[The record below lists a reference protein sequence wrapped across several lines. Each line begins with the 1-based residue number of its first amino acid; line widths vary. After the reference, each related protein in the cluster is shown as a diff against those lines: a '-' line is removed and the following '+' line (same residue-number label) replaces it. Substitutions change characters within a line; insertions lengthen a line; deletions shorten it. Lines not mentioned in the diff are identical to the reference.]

1 MAHSPTITT
10 GAIRKLPTAQ
20 AATSQSSAA
29 SAPAPSQPSAS
40 GTATTSPPST
50 ADEDNL
56 KGEFVKKL
64 IKNFDVMVVNFVD
77 KATRDAILQ
86 QTEFTDEKEFSRV
99 KLAIENR
106 ILDLLVKES
115 HLTTVPPVSFFREV
129 VGILSN
135 RYPYMFLE
143 DPTVTVQGQR
153 IRQFTG
159 KGTGGLFGVKSLP
172 KSLQQKFS
180 RMLESKLGVVKKK
193 KRDLPDEN
201 SQVKVPKRKKRV
213 YGITSDKFNAEK
225 TEDLDTFLGEVENV
239 ASTEER
245 EAIFAHHRKDL
256 QHKLVNSK
264 NLFTAVPGFFDSL
277 SHAENHF
284 VWLTGKDIAK
294 NIENDLSRQ
303 FKIVQCVVKEMCTT
317 KEFRLNL
324 EIAKLKGTEEN
335 GSIIPEFICLLRQL
349 NVEWHQTAGGL
360 FRFPADPDDNSPHI
374 FCPDGVGT
382 VKFDVHVES
391 RKAYVDLNFSEALR
405 AFFSVCF
412 IWNYHYPEA
421 GEAVAI
427 LLQRKLAGFNAEGKN
442 TCFLDCFLASRIQ
455 IY

>member
-1 MAHSPTITT
+1 
-10 GAIRKLPTAQ
+10 
-20 AATSQSSAA
+20 
-29 SAPAPSQPSAS
+29 
-40 GTATTSPPST
+40 
-50 ADEDNL
+50 
-56 KGEFVKKL
+56 
-64 IKNFDVMVVNFVD
+64 
-77 KATRDAILQ
+77 
-86 QTEFTDEKEFSRV
+86 
-99 KLAIENR
+99 
-106 ILDLLVKES
+106 
-115 HLTTVPPVSFFREV
+115 
-129 VGILSN
+129 
-135 RYPYMFLE
+135 
-143 DPTVTVQGQR
+143 
-153 IRQFTG
+153 
-159 KGTGGLFGVKSLP
+159 
-172 KSLQQKFS
+172 
-180 RMLESKLGVVKKK
+180 
-193 KRDLPDEN
+193 
-201 SQVKVPKRKKRV
+201 V

-391 RKAYVDLNFSEALR
+391 RKAHVDLNFSEALR
-405 AFFSVCF
+405 GCEPSSQSASFG
-412 IWNYHYPEA
+412 I
-421 GEAVAI
+421 I
-427 LLQRKLAGFNAEGKN
+427 ITRKLAKLSPSFCSANSLDSTPKVRIHVFWTVFWPPGSRFISQRYGSGTGFK
-442 TCFLDCFLASRIQ
+442 
-455 IY
+455 Y